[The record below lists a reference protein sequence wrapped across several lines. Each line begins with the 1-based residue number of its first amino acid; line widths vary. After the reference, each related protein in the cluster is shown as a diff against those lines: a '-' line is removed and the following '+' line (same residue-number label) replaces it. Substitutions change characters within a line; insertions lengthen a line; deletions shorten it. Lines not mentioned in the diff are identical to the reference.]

1 MRTSSI
7 TSSQPSLRRE
17 SARSQ
22 GDPVAEPEGD
32 GRRDP
37 LVVQEGAVLGSGV
50 AHSQPAGRA
59 DGELRVDA
67 RHDRLGRV
75 DRLDVT
81 LVTTPDPDAHAPRL
95 VVPPRPWVEQGD
107 AVRPCPRSEEHTSE
121 LQSRLHLVCRLLLE
135 KKK

>member
-1 MRTSSI
+1 MRASSI
-7 TSSQPSLRRE
+7 TSNQPTLRRE
-17 SARSQ
+17 SALAQ
-22 GDPVAEPEGD
+22 GYPVAEPEGD

-67 RHDRLGRV
+67 RHDRLGCV
-75 DRLDVT
+75 DRLDLT

-107 AVRPCPRSEEHTSE
+107 AVRPCPGPIGHGC
-121 LQSRLHLVCRLLLE
+121 HLR
-135 KKK
+135 